1 MFLITLL
8 CFPCERVCSRVGQS
22 AFCFFPPCTSPR
34 WSDRGST
41 DPSISGC
48 LDSLPSV
55 HHGADPRPPS
65 RSLHLPGGRCCCCS
79 PPRPGEGPTGVC
91 FSYLHFPFSSIVSYT
106 CSSDDT
112 GSLYRHRKWMPPPR
126 YATDYHAWIT
136 TKCMTCV
143 KSCSVQVYSS
153 CSV

>member
-1 MFLITLL
+1 MMTQSWTQIILQHVFDYTF
-8 CFPCERVCSRVGQS
+8 CSPCEHICSRVGQS

-65 RSLHLPGGRCCCCS
+65 RSLHLPGGRCRCCS

-91 FSYLHFPFSSIVSYT
+91 FSYLHFLV
-106 CSSDDT
+106 
-112 GSLYRHRKWMPPPR
+112 LYRTRAALTIQGAFIDTQNECLHPGMLLIIMHG
-126 YATDYHAWIT
+126 YY
-136 TKCMTCV
+136 
-143 KSCSVQVYSS
+143 
-153 CSV
+153 